1 MTHSGDHLHTPL
13 RLIVAPSAGTFEPAS
28 GMQHS
33 GMSQGP
39 TSIRQGQVVGHI
51 VNASDRIAVT
61 SPFAGQMET
70 FLAWPN
76 ERLQKHERVLTMR
89 AAS

>member
-28 GMQHS
+28 GMQ
-33 GMSQGP
+33 QGP

>member
-13 RLIVAPSAGTFEPAS
+13 RLIVAPSAGTFEPETS
-28 GMQHS
+28 VQ
-33 GMSQGP
+33 QGP
-39 TSIRQGQVVGHI
+39 TTIRQGQIVGHI
-51 VNASDRIAVT
+51 VSANDRVAVT
-61 SPFAGQMET
+61 SPFAGQMEA

-76 ERLQKHERVLTMR
+76 ERLQKHERVLALR